1 MESTEESR
9 AFRQEFEMAKLRQDE
24 ALTEISSGLT
34 TLKSVANDMSEEMKV
49 QNQLMDEIEDK
60 VTHVLLNRSL
70 IEDTLNKD
78 SLSLNCLTGRQR
90 KLGAQDTELKAQ
102 GTSA

>member
-1 MESTEESR
+1 MRTNLPESLDSNPLHMESTEESR

-24 ALTEISSGLT
+24 ALDEISSGLT

-60 VTHVLLNRSL
+60 VTRIL
-70 IEDTLNKD
+70 
-78 SLSLNCLTGRQR
+78 
-90 KLGAQDTELKAQ
+90 
-102 GTSA
+102 